1 MEISEKIFDDW
12 NIEKKRACLG
22 KSSKKFPHEREIW
35 YVRMWVNFWFEQDWK
50 WDEFLRPFL
59 IIKKIWSLYFWIA
72 MSSVFKK
79 SFFYQKLETCTYFN
93 EKYFKEN
100 SMIMISQWKIFDI
113 KRFEEQMWYIWK
125 EEFEKI
131 KEKLKNIY
139 F

>member
-1 MEISEKIFDDW
+1 MKSEKKLDNW
-12 NIEKKRACLG
+12 NIEKKKICNN
-22 KSSKKFPHEREIW
+22 KQKIIFPRERQIW
-35 YVRMWVNFWFEQDWK
+35 YVKMWVNIWFEQDWK
-50 WDEFLRPFL
+50 KEFLRPFL

-72 MSSVFKK
+72 MSSIFKE
-79 SFFYQKLETCTYFN
+79 SFFYQKLKTATFVN

-113 KRFEEQMWYIWK
+113 KRFEEKIWYISEK
-125 EEFEKI
+125 EFIEI